1 MRSCT
6 LAKID
11 ESARKDGLKDWEIRY
26 AVRHPFGFQKTL
38 GNPGETTVAFV
49 GPRHEGGSP
58 HNVIEVIIVAS
69 REDDLLHAF
78 HAMPITDRW
87 MHLMHRK

>member
-6 LAKID
+6 LVKVD
-11 ESARKDGLKDWEIRY
+11 ESARKHGLKNGEIRY

-38 GNPGETTVAFV
+38 GNPGEATIAFV

-58 HNVIEVIIVAS
+58 HNVIEVIAAS
-69 REDDLLHAF
+69 REDGLLHAF
-78 HAMPITDRW
+78 HAIPVTDRW
-87 MHLMHRK
+87 MHLMHCK